1 VPLSHISRFGTYYRV
16 CKPQWVDCSDT
27 SYAKRFGARWNPPE
41 EFGVLYLCA
50 TIEVAAA
57 VVRTQHV
64 GRAIPLFS
72 LRPSRR
78 PQVQRFLVQNRKF
91 VDIVTEKG
99 IVAAGLPSSYPYG
112 VEHKQCWPVS
122 KRAHQAGERGIAC
135 RSAAECRPEFWLGEE
150 LAVFDNGP
158 MPKRAAKR
166 LPFAQWY
173 PDAVPNF
180 TTKQIY

>member
-1 VPLSHISRFGTYYRV
+1 MPLSHVSRSGSYYRV
-16 CKPQWVDCSDT
+16 CKPEWVACSDT
-27 SYAKRFGARWNPPE
+27 SYAKRFGGRWNPPE
-41 EFGVLYLCA
+41 EFGALYLCA

-57 VVRTQHV
+57 VARTQHV

-78 PQVQRFLVQNRKF
+78 PQLQRYSIQENTF
-91 VDIVTEKG
+91 VDVVTKAG
-99 IVAAGLPSSYPYG
+99 VVAAGLPANYPYA
-112 VEHKQCWPVS
+112 VEREQCWPVAR
-122 KRAHQAGERGIAC
+122 RAHQAGDRGIAC
-135 RSAAECRPEFWLGEE
+135 RSAAECGPEVWLGEE

-158 MPKRAAKR
+158 MPRQVNKR

-180 TTKQIY
+180 